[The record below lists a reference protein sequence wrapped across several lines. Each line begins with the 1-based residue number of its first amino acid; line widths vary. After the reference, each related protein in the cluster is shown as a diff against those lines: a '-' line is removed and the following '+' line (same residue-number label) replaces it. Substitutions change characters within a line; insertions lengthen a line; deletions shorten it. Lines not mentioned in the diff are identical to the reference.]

1 MKSISE
7 FSDYLRTRV
16 VDLYRAKNEGEKIVG
31 FLPGDFV
38 PEELIHAS
46 GAIPICLVHG
56 GTAEPVVAAS
66 YAASRFLCPFSKAAI
81 GQWTLE
87 QPYYRLIDFLVAPIS
102 CNHLRRAAD
111 MWFHFSDKEVF
122 YLGIPHEHAADHAL
136 AYYLDSVLALKQ
148 KLEDW
153 TGNKITDDK
162 LKESIKLYNSIRSC
176 LKNISDLRKEAAPPL
191 KGSEFISLN
200 HASYYSDP
208 VVTLKVLQSFY
219 EKAAKRGGKEGRSK
233 ARLLLTGPNIA
244 MGDTKLVSII
254 ENLGGEIVIEE
265 ICEGI
270 RFYWENI
277 STEGDLLRNIGE
289 KYLTKRVPCAFQGQG
304 TKERVEFLDKLAR
317 EYKVD
322 GVVWYELRYCET
334 YNLEYHHINQHFEK
348 IGVPIIK
355 IESEYDPSDFG
366 QINTRMDAFIE
377 ILERRNK
384 HV

>member
-7 FSDYLRTRV
+7 LSDYLRNRV
-16 VDLYRAKNEGEKIVG
+16 VDLYKAKKEGKKIIG
-31 FLPGDFV
+31 FLPGDYV

-46 GAIPICLVHG
+46 GAIPVCLVHG
-56 GTAEPVVAAS
+56 GTAEPVAAAS
-66 YAASRFLCPFSKAAI
+66 YAAARVLCPFAKTAI

-87 QPYYRLIDFLVAPIS
+87 EPYYRLIDFLVVPIS
-102 CNHLRRAAD
+102 CNHLRRTAD
-111 MWFHFSDKEVF
+111 MWFHYCDTEAF
-122 YLGIPHEHAADHAL
+122 YLGIPHEHKADHAL
-136 AYYLDSVLALKQ
+136 TYYLESVLALKE
-148 KLEDW
+148 KLEDL
-153 TGNKITDDK
+153 TGKKISDDG
-162 LKESIKLYNSIRSC
+162 LRESIKLYNNIRSC
-176 LKNISDLRKEAAPPL
+176 LGNISDLRKEATPPL
-191 KGSEFISLN
+191 KGSEFIRLN
-200 HASYYSDP
+200 HASYYADP
-208 VVTLKVLQSFY
+208 VFTLEVLQSFY
-219 EKAAKRGGKEGRSK
+219 QEAAKRSGNGGRSK
-233 ARLLLTGPNIA
+233 PRLLLTGPNLA

-277 STEGDLLRNIGE
+277 SLEGDLLKNIGE

-322 GVVWYELRYCET
+322 GVVWYELRCCET
-334 YNLEYHHINQHFEK
+334 YNLEYHYIHQHFDK
-348 IGVPIIK
+348 TGIPIIK

-366 QINTRMDAFIE
+366 QINTRMGAFLE
-377 ILERRNK
+377 ILEGRGK